1 MSAPI
6 CKKLGEAMYLS
17 LVPIVLWEVGTGGA
31 LSQGI
36 KAESDTVTPGEKNEL
51 GCRGADSQLPHSS

>member
-1 MSAPI
+1 
-6 CKKLGEAMYLS
+6 MYLS

-31 LSQGI
+31 LPQGI

-51 GCRGADSQLPHSS
+51 GCRGADFQLPHSS